1 MNIKVINKGLLMEH
15 EHSHHHGKLQGK
27 KLILVTLLNL
37 AITAVQVIGGLVSG
51 SLSLLSDAIHNFAD
65 SSAIFIAFAAN
76 RISLRKADKKK
87 TFGYKRAE
95 IIAALFNGSIL
106 IAICLFLFYEAYE
119 RFRSPKPI
127 DGRIMLTVASFGLLA
142 NLVSIIILHSDKKKN
157 LNIKTAY
164 LHLLGDTLSSF
175 AVIAGGVCVYFW
187 NMTWVDPVVTVLVCC
202 YIIYHAWGAVLETV
216 DILMHTVPEE
226 INLDEIKEAIEKIE
240 GVDNIHHI
248 HVWKLDDSHIHF
260 EAHINLSSNVR
271 MDEMMSVRNDVE
283 DVLAERFHISHTTL
297 QFGYNCCDNDSSIIA
312 DH

>member
-1 MNIKVINKGLLMEH
+1 MEH

-51 SLSLLSDAIHNFAD
+51 SLSLLSDALHNFAD

-76 RISLRKADKKK
+76 RISLRKANKKK

-95 IIAALFNGSIL
+95 IIAALFNSSIL
-106 IAICLFLFYEAYE
+106 IAICLFLFYEAYL
-119 RFRSPKPI
+119 RFRAPEPV

-142 NLVSIIILHSDKKKN
+142 NLISIIVLHSDKKKN

-175 AVIAGGVCVYFW
+175 AVIAGGVCIYLW
-187 NMTWVDPVVTVLVCC
+187 NIAWVDPVITVIVCC
-202 YIIYHAWGAVLETV
+202 YIIYHAWGAVVETI

-226 INLDEIKEAIEKIE
+226 IDIDVLKEVIERIDGIE
-240 GVDNIHHI
+240 NIHHI
-248 HVWKLDDSHIHF
+248 HIWKLNDSRIHF
-260 EAHINLSSNVR
+260 EAHVNLKTNIR
-271 MDEMMSVRNDVE
+271 MDEMMAVKKSVE
-283 DVLAERFHISHTTL
+283 EVLMNKFNISHTTL
-297 QFGYNCCDNDSSIIA
+297 QFGYNCCEKDSSILA
-312 DH
+312 EF